1 MNLNKLGIIA
11 LSAVTL
17 MSPVTTTILATSGD
31 GNNSTDITYTVDS
44 SYTWTI
50 HSAISLNS
58 STTTGDVSV
67 TLANVAADKE
77 IVIKVKG
84 SGTDGAF
91 TMKDKDGNGSNEISY
106 DVQNGNEA
114 VQVNGTVLTFG
125 TNDTAPKTTTLSF
138 VLRSLNIKAGNYKG
152 TLTYTATLNTKN

>member
-1 MNLNKLGIIA
+1 MNLNKLGIIT

-17 MSPVTTTILATSGD
+17 MSPVTTTILAASGD
-31 GNNSTDITYTVDS
+31 GDSSTDITYTVDS

-50 HSAISLNS
+50 HSAINLNS
-58 STTTGDVSV
+58 STTTGNVSV
-67 TLANVAADKE
+67 TQANVAADKE

-84 SGTDGAF
+84 SGTDDAF
-91 TMKDKDGNGSNEISY
+91 TMKDKNGVGSNEISY
-106 DVQNGNEA
+106 NVKNGNEA

-138 VLRSLNIKAGNYKG
+138 ALVSSGVKAGNYKG

>member
-67 TLANVAADKE
+67 TQANVAADKE

-91 TMKDKDGNGSNEISY
+91 AMKDKNGAGSNEISY
-106 DVQNGNEA
+106 NVKNGNEA

-125 TNDTAPKTTTLSF
+125 TNDTAPKTTTLTFALDS
-138 VLRSLNIKAGNYKG
+138 SNIKAGNYKG

>member
-31 GNNSTDITYTVDS
+31 GNNSTEITYTVDS

-50 HSAISLNS
+50 HSAINLNS
-58 STTTGDVSV
+58 STTTGNVSV
-67 TLANVAADKE
+67 TQANVATDKE

-91 TMKDKDGNGSNEISY
+91 RMKDKDGNGSNEISY
-106 DVQNGNEA
+106 NVQNGNET
-114 VQVNGTVLTFG
+114 VQVNGTVLTFD
-125 TNDTAPKTTTLSF
+125 TNDTATKTTALTFALGS
-138 VLRSLNIKAGNYKG
+138 SNIKAGNYKG

>member
-1 MNLNKLGIIA
+1 MNLNKLGIIT

-17 MSPVTTTILATSGD
+17 MSPLTTTILATSGD

-44 SYTWTI
+44 SYIWTI

-58 STTTGDVSV
+58 STTTGNVSV
-67 TLANVAADKE
+67 TQANVAADKE

>member
-1 MNLNKLGIIA
+1 MNLNKLGIVA
-11 LSAVTL
+11 LSAVTM
-17 MSPVTTTILATSGD
+17 MSPLTTNILATAGD
-31 GNNSTDITYTVDS
+31 GTNSTDITYTVDS

-58 STTTGDVSV
+58 ATTTGDVSV
-67 TLANVAADKE
+67 TQANVAADKE

-91 TMKDKDGNGSNEISY
+91 TMKDKDGTGSNEITY
-106 DVQNGNEA
+106 NVQNGNQA

-125 TNDTAPKTTTLSF
+125 TNDTATKTTRLTFALASSN
-138 VLRSLNIKAGNYKG
+138 VKAGNYKG
-152 TLTYTATLNTKN
+152 TVTYTATLNTKN

>member
-1 MNLNKLGIIA
+1 MNLNKLGIIT

-31 GNNSTDITYTVDS
+31 GDSSTDITYTVDS

-58 STTTGDVSV
+58 STTTGNVSV
-67 TLANVAADKE
+67 TQANVAADKE

-106 DVQNGNEA
+106 NVQNGNEA
-114 VQVNGTVLTFG
+114 VQVNGTVLTFD
-125 TNDTAPKTTTLSF
+125 TNDTATKTTTLSF
-138 VLRSLNIKAGNYKG
+138 ALGSSNIKAGNYKG